1 MTAINLLVCLFLLGQ
16 TPQAAADEAR
26 PSSGATASDSKGGE
40 AVTDETPQDEEPPA
54 PRPNG
59 SETLPGSLDT
69 SPVKGS
75 TKPEVLWTLGA
86 NYQFL
91 IIPHF
96 LLGAFLEA
104 AKSPNHNLYRHG
116 FGLHFSRRKKA
127 LDMVVRL
134 MFGFMLSSKD
144 DGNWLGKGH
153 DWDELDYTEFH
164 DLNFLWADITFIYN
178 WEVAPHFFLGV
189 GGGVGLGWVMGKV
202 YTTPSSLNGTG
213 TPCDSTNYKDCSTCH
228 PSGAQCSSGSCDRA
242 SLVNNPDRE
251 KSGNVPPAMIALNG
265 VFSMRYD
272 FWRHMSARFNTGIF
286 LPGFFSFELSLEW
299 IF

>member
-1 MTAINLLVCLFLLGQ
+1 MTAINLLVSLFLLGQ
-16 TPQAAADEAR
+16 SPETPPDAAGPGATDSRPAAAA
-26 PSSGATASDSKGGE
+26 
-40 AVTDETPQDEEPPA
+40 ETPSPQEPTNSPE
-54 PRPNG
+54 PRPAG
-59 SETLPGSLDT
+59 EVLPGTLDN
-69 SPVKGS
+69 SPPKG
-75 TKPEVLWTLGA
+75 TAKPSVLWTVGA

-91 IIPHF
+91 IVPHF
-96 LLGAFLEA
+96 LLAGFLEA
-104 AKSPNHNLYRHG
+104 AKSPSHNLYRHG

-134 MFGFMLSSKD
+134 MFGFMMSSSD

-153 DWDELDYTEFH
+153 DWNELDYTEFH
-164 DLNFLWADITFIYN
+164 DLNFLWADVTFIYN
-178 WEVAPHFFLGV
+178 WEVAKNFFLGV
-189 GGGVGLGWVMGKV
+189 GGGIGLGWVMGKV

-213 TPCDSTNYKDCSTCH
+213 TPCDRSNYDNCSQCH
-228 PSGAQCSSGSCDRA
+228 PSGAQCSSGSCGRA
-242 SLVNNPDRE
+242 SLINNPDRE
-251 KSGNVPPAMIALNG
+251 KSGSIPPVLPALNG